1 MRLPA
6 LHDRVRLTE
15 AVPTLWLECGA
26 VGIVR
31 SVWRSSPVYCEVEF
45 QKPGDSCPIRALARA
60 DYLKLAEPATGDGR
74 PARQELHHA

>member
-1 MRLPA
+1 MRHPA

-45 QKPGDSCPIRALARA
+45 QKPGDSCAIRALVRA
-60 DYLKLAEPATGDGR
+60 DFLKVVEPEPCDARPGR
-74 PARQELHHA
+74 RELHHA